1 MILGFKTELHPTNQ
15 QKTLLAKHAGVA
27 RHAYNWGLWLTRNI
41 LCEYCGFS
49 CDRDLNASLNLAMA
63 VSSTVTAC
71 GLDNADVARRK
82 QE

>member
-41 LCEYCGFS
+41 LTHNSNNPDSKLKFPWE
-49 CDRDLNASLNLAMA
+49 
-63 VSSTVTAC
+63 
-71 GLDNADVARRK
+71 
-82 QE
+82 

>member
-41 LCEYCGFS
+41 LTHNS
-49 CDRDLNASLNLAMA
+49 N
-63 VSSTVTAC
+63 
-71 GLDNADVARRK
+71 
-82 QE
+82 